1 MRLCFLPLPIPG
13 LIIIN
18 EISQFMKI
26 LIESELIGGGNWL
39 LAHCYSTS
47 LPSKTVAAFLLFF
60 FSCSVLDGVFSEAF
74 KISKNVEIL
83 ISYVHQELSHSL
95 LEQTVLKVD
104 LEIIKIVGK
113 NLKAVGKI

>member
-1 MRLCFLPLPIPG
+1 MAVNTLLLHLSTFKNCCCF
-13 LIIIN
+13 
-18 EISQFMKI
+18 F
-26 LIESELIGGGNWL
+26 
-39 LAHCYSTS
+39 
-47 LPSKTVAAFLLFF
+47 VVFF

-74 KISKNVEIL
+74 KISKNVEVL